1 MDVLLYDNQKDKLRA
16 AEIVLANYED
26 LPLKKKGW
34 KFNWKSAFKAKKSNI
49 YIIRIKRLAN
59 SLEGIIQL
67 AEFEGMLVMNLI
79 ELAPHNIGKES
90 KRYEFV
96 AGCLIAFGCYE
107 SFKLETNYKG
117 FLTFETK
124 TKLRA
129 WYKKKYYAEDAM
141 GNKMFIWPEDGI
153 KLINEYLTRKF

>member
-1 MDVLLYDNQKDKLRA
+1 
-16 AEIVLANYED
+16 
-26 LPLKKKGW
+26 
-34 KFNWKSAFKAKKSNI
+34 
-49 YIIRIKRLAN
+49 
-59 SLEGIIQL
+59 
-67 AEFEGMLVMNLI
+67 MNLI